1 MNYIAHC
8 DGEREQSILEH
19 LQGTAEKAKDFAE
32 VFEKGDWGYCCGMLH
47 DIGKYS
53 DKFQR
58 RIRGEEIKVDHAT
71 AGARVCMELGGM
83 YPFLEMCIAGHHAG
97 LSDYGV
103 STDTGN
109 SSTTLGRRKKKIED
123 FYAYKK
129 EVKIPELKTSP
140 VNVEKTKDLNFSLS
154 MFTRMMYSCLV
165 DADFLDTEEFMTEER
180 SGRQQG
186 QEIQVLLDK
195 LEKYITEWLK
205 NTETESVNG
214 RRTEILKACLE
225 NGEREKGLFRLTVP
239 TGGGK
244 TVASL
249 AFALRH
255 AVKHHMKRII
265 YVIPYTSIIEQN
277 AAVFRRILGDENVL
291 ENHCNIDYEEAE
303 ELKPMQLASENW
315 DKPVVVTTNVQ
326 FFESLFSNKSSKCRK
341 LHNIANS
348 VIIFDE
354 AQMLPNDYL
363 KPCIAMIEE
372 LLNNYKTSVVLCTA
386 TQPALKS
393 FFQSEVLATELCPRM
408 DEQFHFFKRTLFE
421 NIGTVTEDCLMNKLT
436 EEYQALCIVNTKKRA
451 QNIYKELKED
461 GVYHLSTSMYPKHRK
476 RVLNEIRERL
486 GENKKC
492 ILISTSLVEAGVDL
506 DFQSVYRELAGVDS
520 MIQAAGR
527 CNREGQRKVE
537 ESKVL
542 IFRFEE
548 KENILGQ
555 RQQIDVTKSLIA
567 DGRNLSDRETIT
579 RYFEML
585 YHIKGESL
593 DKKKIMDEF
602 TNKKIKYRFAQVGKD
617 FRLIEQNTKTVF
629 INCEEEADKI
639 LRELKVKGFT
649 RSGMRNATQYCVT
662 VYDQTFDKMYGA
674 GMLKPIAENMED
686 FYELTDESRYT
697 EEMGLELEIDNGMV
711 LFF

>member
-195 LEKYITEWLK
+195 LEKYIEEWMK
-205 NTETESVNG
+205 NTEKESVNG

-341 LHNIANS
+341 LHNMANS

-363 KPCIAMIEE
+363 KPCLTAIEE
-372 LLNNYKTSVVLCTA
+372 LVINYKVSAVLCTA
-386 TQPALKS
+386 TQPALDA
-393 FFQSEVLATELCPRM
+393 FFCNIKQITELCPRTE
-408 DEQFHFFKRTLFE
+408 EQFEFFKRVHFE
-421 NIGTVTEDCLMNKLT
+421 NDGKLSEEDVEECLLRET
-436 EEYQALCIVNTKKRA
+436 QALCIVNTKKKA
-451 QNIYKELKED
+451 QKIYNAMRED

-476 RVLNEIRERL
+476 RMLKQIKERL
-486 GENKKC
+486 REGKKC
-492 ILISTSLVEAGVDL
+492 IVISTSLVEAGVDL
-506 DFQSVYRELAGVDS
+506 DFYTVYRQLSGIDS
-520 MIQAAGR
+520 IIQAAGR
-527 CNREGQRKVE
+527 CNREGKRTIE
-537 ESKVL
+537 ESKVV
-542 IFRFEE
+542 IFQFDDAE
-548 KENILGQ
+548 KVPGQ
-555 RQQIDVTKSLIA
+555 RQQMDVSKALLANECKIEDMQTV
-567 DGRNLSDRETIT
+567 T

-585 YHIKGESL
+585 YHMRGESL
-593 DKKKIMDEF
+593 DKKKICEEFNGGWHHFATVEREFKLIDE
-602 TNKKIKYRFAQVGKD
+602 
-617 FRLIEQNTKTVF
+617 NTVTVF
-629 INCEEEADKI
+629 VNQEEDAQEVIQD
-639 LRELKVKGFT
+639 LKNKGFT
-649 RSGMRNATQYCVT
+649 KSGMRRAVQYCVNL
-662 VYDQTFDKMYGA
+662 YKQEFEKYNDA
-674 GMLKPIAENMED
+674 GMLKLVSEDIKD
-686 FYELTDESRYT
+686 FYELTDLEQYS
-697 EEMGLELEIDNGMV
+697 EETGLNLEVDCGMAV
-711 LFF
+711 WL

>member
-1 MNYIAHC
+1 MH
-8 DGEREQSILEH
+8 
-19 LQGTAEKAKDFAE
+19 
-32 VFEKGDWGYCCGMLH
+32 
-47 DIGKYS
+47 
-53 DKFQR
+53 
-58 RIRGEEIKVDHAT
+58 
-71 AGARVCMELGGM
+71 
-83 YPFLEMCIAGHHAG
+83 
-97 LSDYGV
+97 
-103 STDTGN
+103 
-109 SSTTLGRRKKKIED
+109 
-123 FYAYKK
+123 KK

-341 LHNIANS
+341 LHNMANS

-363 KPCIAMIEE
+363 KPCLTAIEE
-372 LLNNYKTSVVLCTA
+372 LVINYKVSAVLCTA
-386 TQPALKS
+386 TQPALDA
-393 FFQSEVLATELCPRM
+393 FFCNIKQITELCPRTE
-408 DEQFHFFKRTLFE
+408 EQFEFFKRVHFE
-421 NIGTVTEDCLMNKLT
+421 NDGKLSEEDVEECLLRET
-436 EEYQALCIVNTKKRA
+436 QALCIVNTKKKA
-451 QNIYKELKED
+451 QKIYNAMRED

-476 RVLNEIRERL
+476 RMLKQIKERL
-486 GENKKC
+486 REGKKC
-492 ILISTSLVEAGVDL
+492 IVISTSLVEAGVDL
-506 DFQSVYRELAGVDS
+506 DFYTVYRQLSGIDS
-520 MIQAAGR
+520 IIQAAGR
-527 CNREGQRKVE
+527 CNREGKRTIE
-537 ESKVL
+537 ESKVV
-542 IFRFEE
+542 IFQFDDAE
-548 KENILGQ
+548 KVPGQ
-555 RQQIDVTKSLIA
+555 RQQMDVSKALLANECKIEDMQTV
-567 DGRNLSDRETIT
+567 T

-585 YHIKGESL
+585 YHMRGESL
-593 DKKKIMDEF
+593 DKKKICEEFNGGWHHFATVEREFKLIDE
-602 TNKKIKYRFAQVGKD
+602 
-617 FRLIEQNTKTVF
+617 NTVTVF
-629 INCEEEADKI
+629 VNQEEDAQEVIQD
-639 LRELKVKGFT
+639 LKNKGFT
-649 RSGMRNATQYCVT
+649 KSGMRRAVQYCVNL
-662 VYDQTFDKMYGA
+662 YKQEFEKYNDA
-674 GMLKPIAENMED
+674 GMLKLVSEDIKD
-686 FYELTDESRYT
+686 FYELTDLEQYS
-697 EEMGLELEIDNGMV
+697 EETGLNLEVDCGMAV
-711 LFF
+711 WL

>member
-1 MNYIAHC
+1 
-8 DGEREQSILEH
+8 
-19 LQGTAEKAKDFAE
+19 
-32 VFEKGDWGYCCGMLH
+32 
-47 DIGKYS
+47 
-53 DKFQR
+53 
-58 RIRGEEIKVDHAT
+58 
-71 AGARVCMELGGM
+71 
-83 YPFLEMCIAGHHAG
+83 MCIAGHHAG

-341 LHNIANS
+341 LHNMANS

-363 KPCIAMIEE
+363 KPCLTAIEE
-372 LLNNYKTSVVLCTA
+372 LVINYKVSAVLCTA
-386 TQPALKS
+386 TQPALDA
-393 FFQSEVLATELCPRM
+393 FFCNIKQITELCPRTE
-408 DEQFHFFKRTLFE
+408 EQFEFFKRVHFE
-421 NIGTVTEDCLMNKLT
+421 NDGKLSEEDVEECLLRET
-436 EEYQALCIVNTKKRA
+436 QALCIVNTKKKA
-451 QNIYKELKED
+451 QKIYNAMRED

-476 RVLNEIRERL
+476 RMLKQIKERL
-486 GENKKC
+486 REGKKC
-492 ILISTSLVEAGVDL
+492 IVISTSLVEAGVDL
-506 DFQSVYRELAGVDS
+506 DFYTVYRQLSGIDS
-520 MIQAAGR
+520 IIQAAGR
-527 CNREGQRKVE
+527 CNREGKRTIE
-537 ESKVL
+537 ESKVV
-542 IFRFEE
+542 IFQFDDAE
-548 KENILGQ
+548 KVPGQ
-555 RQQIDVTKSLIA
+555 RQQMDVSKALLANECKIEDMQTV
-567 DGRNLSDRETIT
+567 T

-585 YHIKGESL
+585 YHMRGESL
-593 DKKKIMDEF
+593 DKKKICEEFNGGWHHFATVEREFKLIDE
-602 TNKKIKYRFAQVGKD
+602 
-617 FRLIEQNTKTVF
+617 NTVTVF
-629 INCEEEADKI
+629 VNQEEDAQEVIQD
-639 LRELKVKGFT
+639 LKNKGFT
-649 RSGMRNATQYCVT
+649 KSGMRRAVQYCVNL
-662 VYDQTFDKMYGA
+662 YKQEFEKYNDA
-674 GMLKPIAENMED
+674 GMLKLVSEDIKD
-686 FYELTDESRYT
+686 FYELTDLEQYS
-697 EEMGLELEIDNGMV
+697 EETGLNLEVDCGMAV
-711 LFF
+711 WL

>member
-1 MNYIAHC
+1 M
-8 DGEREQSILEH
+8 
-19 LQGTAEKAKDFAE
+19 
-32 VFEKGDWGYCCGMLH
+32 
-47 DIGKYS
+47 
-53 DKFQR
+53 
-58 RIRGEEIKVDHAT
+58 
-71 AGARVCMELGGM
+71 
-83 YPFLEMCIAGHHAG
+83 
-97 LSDYGV
+97 
-103 STDTGN
+103 
-109 SSTTLGRRKKKIED
+109 
-123 FYAYKK
+123 
-129 EVKIPELKTSP
+129 KIPELKTSP

-205 NTETESVNG
+205 NTEIESVNG

-341 LHNIANS
+341 LHNMANS

-363 KPCIAMIEE
+363 KPCLTAIEE
-372 LLNNYKTSVVLCTA
+372 LVINYKVSAVLCTA
-386 TQPALKS
+386 TQPALDA
-393 FFQSEVLATELCPRM
+393 FFCNIKQITELCPRTE
-408 DEQFHFFKRTLFE
+408 EQFEFFKRVHFE
-421 NIGTVTEDCLMNKLT
+421 NDGKLSEEDVEECLLRET
-436 EEYQALCIVNTKKRA
+436 QALCIVNTKKKA
-451 QNIYKELKED
+451 QKIYNAMRED

-476 RVLNEIRERL
+476 RMLKQIKERL
-486 GENKKC
+486 REGKKC
-492 ILISTSLVEAGVDL
+492 IVISTSLVEAGVDL
-506 DFQSVYRELAGVDS
+506 DFYTVYRQLSGIDS
-520 MIQAAGR
+520 IIQAAGR
-527 CNREGQRKVE
+527 CNREGKRTIE
-537 ESKVL
+537 ESKVV
-542 IFRFEE
+542 IFQFDDAE
-548 KENILGQ
+548 KVPGQ
-555 RQQIDVTKSLIA
+555 RQQMDVSKALLANECKIEDMQTV
-567 DGRNLSDRETIT
+567 T

-585 YHIKGESL
+585 YHMRGESL
-593 DKKKIMDEF
+593 DKKKICEEFNGGWHHFATVEREFKLIDE
-602 TNKKIKYRFAQVGKD
+602 
-617 FRLIEQNTKTVF
+617 NTVTVF
-629 INCEEEADKI
+629 VNQEEDAQEVIQD
-639 LRELKVKGFT
+639 LKNKGFT
-649 RSGMRNATQYCVT
+649 KSGMRRAVQYCVNL
-662 VYDQTFDKMYGA
+662 YKQEFEKYNDA
-674 GMLKPIAENMED
+674 GMLKLVSEDIKD
-686 FYELTDESRYT
+686 FYELTDLEQYS
-697 EEMGLELEIDNGMV
+697 EETGLNLEVDCGMAV
-711 LFF
+711 WL

>member
-1 MNYIAHC
+1 M
-8 DGEREQSILEH
+8 
-19 LQGTAEKAKDFAE
+19 
-32 VFEKGDWGYCCGMLH
+32 
-47 DIGKYS
+47 
-53 DKFQR
+53 
-58 RIRGEEIKVDHAT
+58 
-71 AGARVCMELGGM
+71 
-83 YPFLEMCIAGHHAG
+83 
-97 LSDYGV
+97 
-103 STDTGN
+103 
-109 SSTTLGRRKKKIED
+109 
-123 FYAYKK
+123 
-129 EVKIPELKTSP
+129 KIPELKTSP

-205 NTETESVNG
+205 NTEIESVNG

-341 LHNIANS
+341 LHNMANS

-363 KPCIAMIEE
+363 KPCLTAIEE
-372 LLNNYKTSVVLCTA
+372 LVINYKVSAVLCTA
-386 TQPALKS
+386 TQPALDA
-393 FFQSEVLATELCPRM
+393 FFCNIKQITELCPRTE
-408 DEQFHFFKRTLFE
+408 EQFEFFKRVHFE
-421 NIGTVTEDCLMNKLT
+421 NDGKLSEEDVEECLLRET
-436 EEYQALCIVNTKKRA
+436 QALCIVNTKKKA
-451 QNIYKELKED
+451 QKIYNAMRED

-476 RVLNEIRERL
+476 RMLKQIKERL
-486 GENKKC
+486 REGKKC
-492 ILISTSLVEAGVDL
+492 IVISTSLVEAGGDL
-506 DFQSVYRELAGVDS
+506 DFYTVYRQLSGIDS
-520 MIQAAGR
+520 IIQAAGR
-527 CNREGQRKVE
+527 CNREGKRTIE
-537 ESKVL
+537 ESKVV
-542 IFRFEE
+542 IFQFDDAE
-548 KENILGQ
+548 KVPGQ
-555 RQQIDVTKSLIA
+555 RQQMDVSKALLANECKIEDMQTV
-567 DGRNLSDRETIT
+567 T

-585 YHIKGESL
+585 YHMRGESL
-593 DKKKIMDEF
+593 DKKKICEEFNGGWHHFATVEREFKLIDE
-602 TNKKIKYRFAQVGKD
+602 
-617 FRLIEQNTKTVF
+617 NTVTVF
-629 INCEEEADKI
+629 VNQEEDAQEVIQD
-639 LRELKVKGFT
+639 LKNKGFT
-649 RSGMRNATQYCVT
+649 KSGMRRAVQYCVNL
-662 VYDQTFDKMYGA
+662 YKQEFEKYNDA
-674 GMLKPIAENMED
+674 GMLKLVSEDIKD
-686 FYELTDESRYT
+686 FYELTDLEQYS
-697 EEMGLELEIDNGMV
+697 EETGLNLEVDCGMAV
-711 LFF
+711 WL

>member
-1 MNYIAHC
+1 
-8 DGEREQSILEH
+8 
-19 LQGTAEKAKDFAE
+19 
-32 VFEKGDWGYCCGMLH
+32 
-47 DIGKYS
+47 
-53 DKFQR
+53 
-58 RIRGEEIKVDHAT
+58 
-71 AGARVCMELGGM
+71 MELGGM

-341 LHNIANS
+341 LHNMANS

-363 KPCIAMIEE
+363 KPCLTAIEE
-372 LLNNYKTSVVLCTA
+372 LVINYKVSAVLCTA
-386 TQPALKS
+386 TQPALDA
-393 FFQSEVLATELCPRM
+393 FFCNIKQITELCPRTE
-408 DEQFHFFKRTLFE
+408 EQFEFFKRVHFE
-421 NIGTVTEDCLMNKLT
+421 NDGKLSEEDVEECLLRET
-436 EEYQALCIVNTKKRA
+436 QALCIVNTKKKA
-451 QNIYKELKED
+451 QKIYNAMRED

-476 RVLNEIRERL
+476 RMLKQIKERL
-486 GENKKC
+486 REGKKC
-492 ILISTSLVEAGVDL
+492 IVISTSLVEAGVDL
-506 DFQSVYRELAGVDS
+506 DFYTVYRQLSGIDS
-520 MIQAAGR
+520 IIQAAGR
-527 CNREGQRKVE
+527 CNREGKRTIE
-537 ESKVL
+537 ESKVV
-542 IFRFEE
+542 IFQFEDAE
-548 KENILGQ
+548 KVPGQ
-555 RQQIDVTKSLIA
+555 RQQMDVSKALLANECKIEDMQTV
-567 DGRNLSDRETIT
+567 T

-585 YHIKGESL
+585 YHMRGESL
-593 DKKKIMDEF
+593 DKKKICEEFNGGWHHFATVEREFKLIDE
-602 TNKKIKYRFAQVGKD
+602 
-617 FRLIEQNTKTVF
+617 NTVTVF
-629 INCEEEADKI
+629 VNQEEDAQEVIQD
-639 LRELKVKGFT
+639 LKNKGFT
-649 RSGMRNATQYCVT
+649 KSGMRRAVQYCVNL
-662 VYDQTFDKMYGA
+662 YKQEFEKYNDA
-674 GMLKPIAENMED
+674 GMLKLVSEDIKD
-686 FYELTDESRYT
+686 FYELTDLEQYS
-697 EEMGLELEIDNGMV
+697 EETGLNLEVDCGMAV
-711 LFF
+711 WL

>member
-1 MNYIAHC
+1 MHGIGWDVSVFGDVYC
-8 DGEREQSILEH
+8 
-19 LQGTAEKAKDFAE
+19 GTSC
-32 VFEKGDWGYCCGMLH
+32 WLIRLWRQHRYR
-47 DIGKYS
+47 
-53 DKFQR
+53 KF
-58 RIRGEEIKVDHAT
+58 IYYT
-71 AGARVCMELGGM
+71 W
-83 YPFLEMCIAGHHAG
+83 
-97 LSDYGV
+97 
-103 STDTGN
+103 
-109 SSTTLGRRKKKIED
+109 KKKIED

-341 LHNIANS
+341 LHNMANS

-363 KPCIAMIEE
+363 KPCLTAIEE
-372 LLNNYKTSVVLCTA
+372 LVINYKVSAVLCTA
-386 TQPALKS
+386 TQPALDA
-393 FFQSEVLATELCPRM
+393 FFCNIKQITELCPRTE
-408 DEQFHFFKRTLFE
+408 EQFEFFKRVHFE
-421 NIGTVTEDCLMNKLT
+421 NDGKLSEEDVEECLLRET
-436 EEYQALCIVNTKKRA
+436 QALCIVNTKKKA
-451 QNIYKELKED
+451 QKIYNAMRED

-476 RVLNEIRERL
+476 RMLKQIKERL
-486 GENKKC
+486 REGKKC
-492 ILISTSLVEAGVDL
+492 IVISTSLVEAGVDL
-506 DFQSVYRELAGVDS
+506 DFYTVYRQLSGIDS
-520 MIQAAGR
+520 IIQAAGR
-527 CNREGQRKVE
+527 CNREGKRTIE
-537 ESKVL
+537 ESKVV
-542 IFRFEE
+542 IFQFDDAE
-548 KENILGQ
+548 KVPGQ
-555 RQQIDVTKSLIA
+555 RQQMDVSKALLANECKIEDMQTV
-567 DGRNLSDRETIT
+567 T

-585 YHIKGESL
+585 YHMRGESL
-593 DKKKIMDEF
+593 DKKKICEEFNGGWHHFATVEREFKLIDE
-602 TNKKIKYRFAQVGKD
+602 
-617 FRLIEQNTKTVF
+617 NTVTVF
-629 INCEEEADKI
+629 VNQEEDAQEVIQD
-639 LRELKVKGFT
+639 LKNKGFT
-649 RSGMRNATQYCVT
+649 KSGMRRAVQYCVNL
-662 VYDQTFDKMYGA
+662 YKQEFEKYNDA
-674 GMLKPIAENMED
+674 GMLKLVSEDIKD
-686 FYELTDESRYT
+686 FYELTDLEQYS
-697 EEMGLELEIDNGMV
+697 EETGLNLEVDCGMAV
-711 LFF
+711 WL

>member
-341 LHNIANS
+341 LHNMANS

-363 KPCIAMIEE
+363 KPCLTAIEE
-372 LLNNYKTSVVLCTA
+372 LVINYKVSAVLCTA
-386 TQPALKS
+386 TQPALDA
-393 FFQSEVLATELCPRM
+393 FFCNIKQITELCPRTE
-408 DEQFHFFKRTLFE
+408 EQFEFFKRVRT
-421 NIGTVTEDCLMNKLT
+421 
-436 EEYQALCIVNTKKRA
+436 
-451 QNIYKELKED
+451 
-461 GVYHLSTSMYPKHRK
+461 
-476 RVLNEIRERL
+476 
-486 GENKKC
+486 
-492 ILISTSLVEAGVDL
+492 
-506 DFQSVYRELAGVDS
+506 
-520 MIQAAGR
+520 
-527 CNREGQRKVE
+527 
-537 ESKVL
+537 
-542 IFRFEE
+542 IFR
-548 KENILGQ
+548 G
-555 RQQIDVTKSLIA
+555 
-567 DGRNLSDRETIT
+567 DRT
-579 RYFEML
+579 
-585 YHIKGESL
+585 ES
-593 DKKKIMDEF
+593 
-602 TNKKIKYRFAQVGKD
+602 
-617 FRLIEQNTKTVF
+617 
-629 INCEEEADKI
+629 
-639 LRELKVKGFT
+639 
-649 RSGMRNATQYCVT
+649 
-662 VYDQTFDKMYGA
+662 
-674 GMLKPIAENMED
+674 
-686 FYELTDESRYT
+686 
-697 EEMGLELEIDNGMV
+697 
-711 LFF
+711 

>member
-1 MNYIAHC
+1 
-8 DGEREQSILEH
+8 
-19 LQGTAEKAKDFAE
+19 
-32 VFEKGDWGYCCGMLH
+32 
-47 DIGKYS
+47 
-53 DKFQR
+53 
-58 RIRGEEIKVDHAT
+58 
-71 AGARVCMELGGM
+71 
-83 YPFLEMCIAGHHAG
+83 
-97 LSDYGV
+97 
-103 STDTGN
+103 
-109 SSTTLGRRKKKIED
+109 
-123 FYAYKK
+123 
-129 EVKIPELKTSP
+129 
-140 VNVEKTKDLNFSLS
+140 

-291 ENHCNIDYEEAE
+291 ENHCNVDYEGSE
-303 ELKPMQLASENW
+303 ELKAMQLAAENW

-363 KPCIAMIEE
+363 RPCLAAIEE
-372 LLNNYKTSVVLCTA
+372 LVINYKASAVLCTA
-386 TQPALKS
+386 TQPALDS
-393 FFQSEVLATELCPRM
+393 FFNNIKRITELCPRM
-408 DEQFHFFKRTLFE
+408 EEQFKFFKRVQFE
-421 NIGTVTEDCLMNKLT
+421 NTGKLS
-436 EEYQALCIVNTKKRA
+436 EETLEENLLKETQVLCIVNTKKKA
-451 QNIYKELKED
+451 QKIYKAIKGE

-476 RVLNEIRERL
+476 RMLKQIKERL
-486 GENKKC
+486 DEGKKC
-492 ILISTSLVEAGVDL
+492 IVIATSLVEAGVDL
-506 DFQSVYRELAGVDS
+506 DFCTVYRQIAGMDS
-520 MIQAAGR
+520 IIQAAGR
-527 CNREGQRKVE
+527 CNREGKRTIE
-537 ESKVL
+537 ESKVV
-542 IFRFEE
+542 IFQFDDTE
-548 KENILGQ
+548 KVPGQ
-555 RQQIDVTKSLIA
+555 RQQIDVSKALLA
-567 DGRNLSDRETIT
+567 DECKIEDLQTVT

-585 YHIKGESL
+585 YHMRGESL
-593 DKKKIMDEF
+593 DKKKICEEL
-602 TNKKIKYRFAQVGKD
+602 NGGWHNFATVGKE
-617 FRLIEQNTKTVF
+617 FKLIEENTVTIFV
-629 INCEEEADKI
+629 NQEDEAQEI
-639 LRELKVKGFT
+639 LTDLKNKGFT
-649 RSGMRNATQYCVT
+649 KAGMRRAAQYCVNL
-662 VYDQTFDKMYGA
+662 YEKEFEKYNDA
-674 GMLKPIAENMED
+674 GMLRLISEDIQD
-686 FYELTDESRYT
+686 FYELTDSEQYS
-697 EEMGLELEIDNGMV
+697 EETGLNLEVDYGMA
-711 LFF
+711 LWS

>member
-1 MNYIAHC
+1 MEEKKMNYIAHC

-265 YVIPYTSIIEQN
+265 YV
-277 AAVFRRILGDENVL
+277 
-291 ENHCNIDYEEAE
+291 
-303 ELKPMQLASENW
+303 MQ
-315 DKPVVVTTNVQ
+315 
-326 FFESLFSNKSSKCRK
+326 
-341 LHNIANS
+341 
-348 VIIFDE
+348 
-354 AQMLPNDYL
+354 
-363 KPCIAMIEE
+363 
-372 LLNNYKTSVVLCTA
+372 
-386 TQPALKS
+386 
-393 FFQSEVLATELCPRM
+393 
-408 DEQFHFFKRTLFE
+408 
-421 NIGTVTEDCLMNKLT
+421 TV
-436 EEYQALCIVNTKKRA
+436 
-451 QNIYKELKED
+451 
-461 GVYHLSTSMYPKHRK
+461 
-476 RVLNEIRERL
+476 
-486 GENKKC
+486 
-492 ILISTSLVEAGVDL
+492 
-506 DFQSVYRELAGVDS
+506 
-520 MIQAAGR
+520 
-527 CNREGQRKVE
+527 
-537 ESKVL
+537 
-542 IFRFEE
+542 
-548 KENILGQ
+548 
-555 RQQIDVTKSLIA
+555 
-567 DGRNLSDRETIT
+567 T

-585 YHIKGESL
+585 YHMRGESL
-593 DKKKIMDEF
+593 DKKKICEEFNGGWHHFATVEREFKLIDE
-602 TNKKIKYRFAQVGKD
+602 
-617 FRLIEQNTKTVF
+617 NTVTVF
-629 INCEEEADKI
+629 VNQEEDAQEVIQD
-639 LRELKVKGFT
+639 LKNKGFT
-649 RSGMRNATQYCVT
+649 KSGMRRAVQYCVNL
-662 VYDQTFDKMYGA
+662 YKQEFEKYNDA
-674 GMLKPIAENMED
+674 GMLKLVSEDIKD
-686 FYELTDESRYT
+686 FYELTDLEQYS
-697 EEMGLELEIDNGMV
+697 EETGLNLEVDCGMAV
-711 LFF
+711 WL

>member
-1 MNYIAHC
+1 MPAFLNSPLDIV
-8 DGEREQSILEH
+8 
-19 LQGTAEKAKDFAE
+19 AK
-32 VFEKGDWGYCCGMLH
+32 
-47 DIGKYS
+47 
-53 DKFQR
+53 
-58 RIRGEEIKVDHAT
+58 
-71 AGARVCMELGGM
+71 M

-341 LHNIANS
+341 LHNMANS

-363 KPCIAMIEE
+363 KPCLTAIEE
-372 LLNNYKTSVVLCTA
+372 LVINYKVSAVLCTA
-386 TQPALKS
+386 TQPALDA
-393 FFQSEVLATELCPRM
+393 FFCNIKQITELCPRTE
-408 DEQFHFFKRTLFE
+408 EQFEFFKRVHFE
-421 NIGTVTEDCLMNKLT
+421 NDGKLSEEDVEECLLRET
-436 EEYQALCIVNTKKRA
+436 QALCIVNTKKKA
-451 QNIYKELKED
+451 QKIYNAMRED

-476 RVLNEIRERL
+476 RMLKQIKERL
-486 GENKKC
+486 REGKKC
-492 ILISTSLVEAGVDL
+492 IVISTSLVEAGVDL
-506 DFQSVYRELAGVDS
+506 DFYTVYRQLSGIDS
-520 MIQAAGR
+520 IIQAAGR
-527 CNREGQRKVE
+527 CNREGKRTIE
-537 ESKVL
+537 ESKVV
-542 IFRFEE
+542 IFQFDDAE
-548 KENILGQ
+548 KVPGQ
-555 RQQIDVTKSLIA
+555 RQQMDVSKALLANECKIEDMQTV
-567 DGRNLSDRETIT
+567 T

-585 YHIKGESL
+585 YHMRGESL
-593 DKKKIMDEF
+593 DKKKICEEFNGGWHHFATVEREFKLIDE
-602 TNKKIKYRFAQVGKD
+602 
-617 FRLIEQNTKTVF
+617 NTVTVF
-629 INCEEEADKI
+629 VNQEEDAQEVIQD
-639 LRELKVKGFT
+639 LKNKGFT
-649 RSGMRNATQYCVT
+649 KSGMRRAVQYCVNL
-662 VYDQTFDKMYGA
+662 YKQEFEKYNDA
-674 GMLKPIAENMED
+674 GMLKLVSEDIKD
-686 FYELTDESRYT
+686 FYELTDLEQYS
-697 EEMGLELEIDNGMV
+697 EETGLNLEVDCGMAV
-711 LFF
+711 WL

>member
-71 AGARVCMELGGM
+71 AGARGCMELGGM

-205 NTETESVNG
+205 NTEIESVNG

-341 LHNIANS
+341 LHNMANS

-363 KPCIAMIEE
+363 KPCLTAIEE
-372 LLNNYKTSVVLCTA
+372 LVINYKVSAVLCTA
-386 TQPALKS
+386 TQPALDA
-393 FFQSEVLATELCPRM
+393 FFCNIKQITELCPRTE
-408 DEQFHFFKRTLFE
+408 EQFEFFKRVHFE
-421 NIGTVTEDCLMNKLT
+421 NDGKLSEEDVEECLLRET
-436 EEYQALCIVNTKKRA
+436 QALCIVNTKKKA
-451 QNIYKELKED
+451 QKIYNAMRED

-476 RVLNEIRERL
+476 RMLKQIKERL
-486 GENKKC
+486 REGKKC
-492 ILISTSLVEAGVDL
+492 IVISTSLVEAGVDL
-506 DFQSVYRELAGVDS
+506 DFYTVYRQLSGIDS
-520 MIQAAGR
+520 IIQAAGR
-527 CNREGQRKVE
+527 CNREGKRTIE
-537 ESKVL
+537 ESKVV
-542 IFRFEE
+542 IFQFDDAE
-548 KENILGQ
+548 KVPGQ
-555 RQQIDVTKSLIA
+555 RQQMDVSKALLANECKIEDMQTV
-567 DGRNLSDRETIT
+567 T

-585 YHIKGESL
+585 YHMRGESL
-593 DKKKIMDEF
+593 DKKKICEEFNGGWHHFATVEREFKLIDE
-602 TNKKIKYRFAQVGKD
+602 
-617 FRLIEQNTKTVF
+617 NTVTVF
-629 INCEEEADKI
+629 VNQEEDAQEVIQD
-639 LRELKVKGFT
+639 LKNKGFT
-649 RSGMRNATQYCVT
+649 KSGMRRAVQYCVNL
-662 VYDQTFDKMYGA
+662 YKQEFEKYNDA
-674 GMLKPIAENMED
+674 GMLKLVSEDIKD
-686 FYELTDESRYT
+686 FYELTDLEQYS
-697 EEMGLELEIDNGMV
+697 EETGLNLEVDCGMAV
-711 LFF
+711 WL

>member
-1 MNYIAHC
+1 
-8 DGEREQSILEH
+8 
-19 LQGTAEKAKDFAE
+19 
-32 VFEKGDWGYCCGMLH
+32 
-47 DIGKYS
+47 
-53 DKFQR
+53 
-58 RIRGEEIKVDHAT
+58 
-71 AGARVCMELGGM
+71 MELGGM

-341 LHNIANS
+341 LHNMANS

-363 KPCIAMIEE
+363 KPCLTAIEE
-372 LLNNYKTSVVLCTA
+372 LVINYKVSAVLCTA
-386 TQPALKS
+386 TQPALDA
-393 FFQSEVLATELCPRM
+393 FFCNIKQITELCPRTE
-408 DEQFHFFKRTLFE
+408 EQFEFFKRVHFE
-421 NIGTVTEDCLMNKLT
+421 NDGKLSEEDVEECLLRET
-436 EEYQALCIVNTKKRA
+436 QALCIVNTKKKA
-451 QNIYKELKED
+451 QKIYNAMRED

-476 RVLNEIRERL
+476 RMLKQIKERL
-486 GENKKC
+486 REGKKC
-492 ILISTSLVEAGVDL
+492 IVISTSLVEAGVDL
-506 DFQSVYRELAGVDS
+506 DFYTVYRQLSGIDS
-520 MIQAAGR
+520 IIQAAGR
-527 CNREGQRKVE
+527 CNREGKRTIE
-537 ESKVL
+537 ESKVV
-542 IFRFEE
+542 IFQFDDAE
-548 KENILGQ
+548 KVPGQ
-555 RQQIDVTKSLIA
+555 RQQMDVSKALLANECKIEDMQTV
-567 DGRNLSDRETIT
+567 T

-585 YHIKGESL
+585 YHMRGESL
-593 DKKKIMDEF
+593 DKKKICEEFNGGWHHFATVEREFKLIDE
-602 TNKKIKYRFAQVGKD
+602 
-617 FRLIEQNTKTVF
+617 NTVTVF
-629 INCEEEADKI
+629 VNQEEDAQEVIQD
-639 LRELKVKGFT
+639 LKNKGFT
-649 RSGMRNATQYCVT
+649 KSGMRRAVQYCVNL
-662 VYDQTFDKMYGA
+662 YKQEFEKYNDA
-674 GMLKPIAENMED
+674 GMLKLVSEDIKD
-686 FYELTDESRYT
+686 FYELTDLEQYS
-697 EEMGLELEIDNGMV
+697 EETGLNLEVDCGMAV
-711 LFF
+711 WL

>member
-265 YVIPYTSIIEQN
+265 YV
-277 AAVFRRILGDENVL
+277 
-291 ENHCNIDYEEAE
+291 
-303 ELKPMQLASENW
+303 MQ
-315 DKPVVVTTNVQ
+315 
-326 FFESLFSNKSSKCRK
+326 
-341 LHNIANS
+341 
-348 VIIFDE
+348 
-354 AQMLPNDYL
+354 
-363 KPCIAMIEE
+363 
-372 LLNNYKTSVVLCTA
+372 
-386 TQPALKS
+386 
-393 FFQSEVLATELCPRM
+393 
-408 DEQFHFFKRTLFE
+408 
-421 NIGTVTEDCLMNKLT
+421 TV
-436 EEYQALCIVNTKKRA
+436 
-451 QNIYKELKED
+451 
-461 GVYHLSTSMYPKHRK
+461 
-476 RVLNEIRERL
+476 
-486 GENKKC
+486 
-492 ILISTSLVEAGVDL
+492 
-506 DFQSVYRELAGVDS
+506 
-520 MIQAAGR
+520 
-527 CNREGQRKVE
+527 
-537 ESKVL
+537 
-542 IFRFEE
+542 
-548 KENILGQ
+548 
-555 RQQIDVTKSLIA
+555 
-567 DGRNLSDRETIT
+567 T

-585 YHIKGESL
+585 YHMRGESL
-593 DKKKIMDEF
+593 DKKKICEEFNGGWHHFATVEREFKLIDE
-602 TNKKIKYRFAQVGKD
+602 
-617 FRLIEQNTKTVF
+617 NTVTVF
-629 INCEEEADKI
+629 VNQEEDAQEVIQD
-639 LRELKVKGFT
+639 LKNKGFT
-649 RSGMRNATQYCVT
+649 KSGMRRAVQYCVNL
-662 VYDQTFDKMYGA
+662 YKQEFEKYNDA
-674 GMLKPIAENMED
+674 GMLKLVSEDIKD
-686 FYELTDESRYT
+686 FYELTDLEQYS
-697 EEMGLELEIDNGMV
+697 EETGLNLEVDCGMAV
-711 LFF
+711 WL

>member
-341 LHNIANS
+341 IHNITNS
-348 VIIFDE
+348 VIILDE
-354 AQMLPNDYL
+354 AQMLPMDYL
-363 KPCIAMIEE
+363 IPCTAMLQE
-372 LLNNYKTSVVLCTA
+372 LVQNYKTSIVLCTA
-386 TQPALKS
+386 TQPSLDN
-393 FFQSEVLATELCPRM
+393 FFGQIENFVELCPRM
-408 DEQFHFFKRTLFE
+408 EEQFEFFRRVTYQ
-421 NIGTVTEDCLMNKLT
+421 NIGNISKENMAERLKK
-436 EEYQALCIVNTKKRA
+436 EQRALCIVNTRKRA
-451 QNIYKELKED
+451 QELYQLLKSE
-461 GVYHLSTSMYPKHRK
+461 GVYHLSTTMYPKHRK
-476 RVLNEIRERL
+476 KVLANVKERL
-486 GENKKC
+486 DNKDRC
-492 ILISTSLVEAGVDL
+492 ILIATSLVEAGVDL
-506 DFQSVYRELAGVDS
+506 DFLSVYRQIAGIDS
-520 MIQAAGR
+520 LIQAAGR
-527 CNREGQRKVE
+527 CNRNGNESTE
-537 ESKVL
+537 ESKVY
-542 IFRFEE
+542 IYDFEDS
-548 KENILGQ
+548 KVIPS
-555 RQQIDVTKSLIA
+555 QQKKIDVTKSVVQDYEDISDLECIT
-567 DGRNLSDRETIT
+567 DYFKRLYKFHGRNL
-579 RYFEML
+579 
-585 YHIKGESL
+585 
-593 DKKKIMDEF
+593 DKKGIMKEF
-602 TNKKIKYRFAQVGKD
+602 YRGKYNFAKVAKEFQ
-617 FRLIEQNTKTVF
+617 LIEQETKTIF
-629 INCEEEADKI
+629 ICKEPEAKEI
-639 LRELKVKGFT
+639 LDEIKTKGT
-649 RSGMRNATQYCVT
+649 SKERMRKAGQYCVQI
-662 VYDQTFDKMYGA
+662 YGDFFGKLNGA
-674 GMLKPIAENMED
+674 GMLQLVSEDIQD
-686 FYELTDESRYT
+686 FYELVSMDQYSEDY
-697 EEMGLELEIDNGMV
+697 GLDYAMDNGIAIFV
-711 LFF
+711 

>member
-32 VFEKGDWGYCCGMLH
+32 VFGKGDWGYCCGMLH

-71 AGARVCMELGGM
+71 AGARVCMKLGGM

-123 FYAYKK
+123 FHAYKK

-154 MFTRMMYSCLV
+154 MFTRMLYSCLV

-180 SGRQQG
+180 LGRQQG

-341 LHNIANS
+341 LHNMANS

-363 KPCIAMIEE
+363 KPCLAAIEE
-372 LLNNYKTSVVLCTA
+372 LVINYKVSAVLCTA
-386 TQPALKS
+386 TQPALDA
-393 FFQSEVLATELCPRM
+393 FFNNIKQITELCPRTE
-408 DEQFHFFKRTLFE
+408 EQFEFFKRVHFE
-421 NIGTVTEDCLMNKLT
+421 NDGKLSEEDVEECLLRET
-436 EEYQALCIVNTKKRA
+436 QVLCIVNTKKKA
-451 QNIYKELKED
+451 QKIYNAMRED

-476 RVLNEIRERL
+476 RMLKQIKERL
-486 GENKKC
+486 REGKKC
-492 ILISTSLVEAGVDL
+492 IVISTSLVEAGVDL
-506 DFQSVYRELAGVDS
+506 DFYTVYRQLSGIDS
-520 MIQAAGR
+520 IIQAAGR
-527 CNREGQRKVE
+527 CNREGKRTIE
-537 ESKVL
+537 ESKVV
-542 IFRFEE
+542 IFQFDDAE
-548 KENILGQ
+548 KVPGQ
-555 RQQIDVTKSLIA
+555 RQQMDVSKALLANECKIEDMQTV
-567 DGRNLSDRETIT
+567 T

-585 YHIKGESL
+585 YHMRGESL
-593 DKKKIMDEF
+593 DKKKICEEFNGGWHHFATVEREFKLIDE
-602 TNKKIKYRFAQVGKD
+602 
-617 FRLIEQNTKTVF
+617 NTVTVF
-629 INCEEEADKI
+629 VNQEEDAQEVIQD
-639 LRELKVKGFT
+639 LKNKGFT
-649 RSGMRNATQYCVT
+649 KSGMRRAAQYCVNL
-662 VYDQTFDKMYGA
+662 YKQEFEKYNDA
-674 GMLKPIAENMED
+674 GKLKLVSEDIKD
-686 FYELTDESRYT
+686 FYELTDLEQYS
-697 EEMGLELEIDNGMV
+697 EETGLNLEVDCGMV
-711 LFF
+711 VWL

>member
-1 MNYIAHC
+1 
-8 DGEREQSILEH
+8 
-19 LQGTAEKAKDFAE
+19 
-32 VFEKGDWGYCCGMLH
+32 
-47 DIGKYS
+47 
-53 DKFQR
+53 
-58 RIRGEEIKVDHAT
+58 
-71 AGARVCMELGGM
+71 MELGGM

-205 NTETESVNG
+205 NTETESING

-341 LHNIANS
+341 LHNMANS

-363 KPCIAMIEE
+363 KPCLTAIEE
-372 LLNNYKTSVVLCTA
+372 LVINYKVSAVLCTA
-386 TQPALKS
+386 TQPALDA
-393 FFQSEVLATELCPRM
+393 FFCNIKQITELCPRTE
-408 DEQFHFFKRTLFE
+408 EQFEFFKRVHFE
-421 NIGTVTEDCLMNKLT
+421 NDGKLSEEDVEECLLRET
-436 EEYQALCIVNTKKRA
+436 QALCIVNTKKKA
-451 QNIYKELKED
+451 QKIYNAMRED

-476 RVLNEIRERL
+476 RMLKQIKERL
-486 GENKKC
+486 REGKKC
-492 ILISTSLVEAGVDL
+492 IVISTSLVEAGVDL
-506 DFQSVYRELAGVDS
+506 DFYTVYRQLSGIDS
-520 MIQAAGR
+520 IIQAAGR
-527 CNREGQRKVE
+527 CNREGKRTIE
-537 ESKVL
+537 ESKVV
-542 IFRFEE
+542 IFQFDDAE
-548 KENILGQ
+548 KVPGQ
-555 RQQIDVTKSLIA
+555 RQPMDVSKALLANECKIEDMQTV
-567 DGRNLSDRETIT
+567 T

-585 YHIKGESL
+585 YHMRGESL
-593 DKKKIMDEF
+593 DKKKICEEFNGGWHHFATVEREFKLIDE
-602 TNKKIKYRFAQVGKD
+602 
-617 FRLIEQNTKTVF
+617 NTVTVF
-629 INCEEEADKI
+629 VNQEEDAQEVIQD
-639 LRELKVKGFT
+639 LKNKGFT
-649 RSGMRNATQYCVT
+649 KSGMRRAVQYCVNL
-662 VYDQTFDKMYGA
+662 YKQEFEKYNDA
-674 GMLKPIAENMED
+674 GMLKLVSEDIKD
-686 FYELTDESRYT
+686 FYELTDLEQYS
-697 EEMGLELEIDNGMV
+697 EETGLNLEVDCGMAV
-711 LFF
+711 WL